1 MLCSII
7 FQQENVEISRYLTI
21 GAFKWLFCYRK
32 MGGLAFAQVSFA
44 SAIKK
49 PKNYVFIFYCARLAP
64 LWLSPKLGFASAKQN

>member
-32 MGGLAFAQVSFA
+32 MGVLAFAQVRLRLGNKKIKKLCFYFLLRSACTNF
-44 SAIKK
+44 AIK
-49 PKNYVFIFYCARLAP
+49 
-64 LWLSPKLGFASAKQN
+64 

>member
-32 MGGLAFAQVSFA
+32 MGVLAFAQVRLRLCN
-44 SAIKK
+44 KK
-49 PKNYVFIFYCARLAP
+49 SKNYVFIFYCARLAP
-64 LWLSPKLGFASAKQN
+64 LWLLPKLGFASAKQN